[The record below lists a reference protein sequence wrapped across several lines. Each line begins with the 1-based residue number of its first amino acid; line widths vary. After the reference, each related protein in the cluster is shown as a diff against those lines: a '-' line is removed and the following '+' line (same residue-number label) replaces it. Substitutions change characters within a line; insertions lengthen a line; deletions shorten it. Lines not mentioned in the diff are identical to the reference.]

1 MNTMLLMWVLIL
13 KEKIPPNIK
22 VPSTM
27 YTRSWVEGVGIRRL
41 RPVSSKVP
49 YTTPRTR
56 PQIVYFLFIALYGS
70 HLRLGRVLYWVV
82 QVHKQGVFRC
92 AMAIL

>member
-1 MNTMLLMWVLIL
+1 
-13 KEKIPPNIK
+13 
-22 VPSTM
+22 M
-27 YTRSWVEGVGIRRL
+27 YTRSWVEGDGIRRL

-70 HLRLGRVLYWVV
+70 HLRLGRVLCWVV
-82 QVHKQGVFRC
+82 QVHRQGVFRC
-92 AMAIL
+92 AMTIL